1 MSVSL
6 EGTKNLQLVCPRC
19 KEEKEDEDC
28 LYNIYVEVKGVE
40 GSSHEGYVLENS
52 HYTVCGILFKMK
64 YNDVSQENLR
74 NDK

>member
-52 HYTVCGILFKMK
+52 HYTVCGSCQDEIQRCISGKFT
-64 YNDVSQENLR
+64 E
-74 NDK
+74 